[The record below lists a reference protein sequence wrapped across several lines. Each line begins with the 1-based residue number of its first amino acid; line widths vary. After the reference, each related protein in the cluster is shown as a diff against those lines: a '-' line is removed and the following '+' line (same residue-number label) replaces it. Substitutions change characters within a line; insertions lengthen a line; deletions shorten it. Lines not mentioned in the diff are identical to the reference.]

1 MVNEDFYLNNKL
13 VSVHLYYMEDYN
25 SYKWA
30 NEYEAVGIWCNK
42 IKKLK
47 EYGWIWQHPV
57 FTSLEDVTIYKTDEE
72 LLEDINPVGFK
83 KYIIRNKK
91 LYKAP
96 KVVFHYVNGD
106 ERTKV
111 FELNSQAEAY
121 YNSIK
126 NQYDNSEY
134 ITFN

>member
-1 MVNEDFYLNNKL
+1 MGNEDFYLNNKL

-30 NEYEAVGIWCNK
+30 NEYEAVGAWCSK

-47 EYGWIWQHPV
+47 EYGWILQYPV
-57 FTSLEDVTIYKTDEE
+57 FTSFEDVTIYKTDEE
-72 LLEDINPVGFK
+72 LLENINPVGFK

-96 KVVFHYVNGD
+96 KVVFHYVDGD
-106 ERTKV
+106 KEPKY
-111 FELNSQAEAY
+111 LS
-121 YNSIK
+121 
-126 NQYDNSEY
+126 
-134 ITFN
+134 

>member
-1 MVNEDFYLNNKL
+1 MGNEDFYLNNKL

-30 NEYEAVGIWCNK
+30 NEYEAVGVWCNK

-47 EYGWIWQHPV
+47 EYGWIWQYPV
-57 FTSLEDVTIYKTDEE
+57 FTSREDVTIYKTDEE
-72 LLEDINPVGFK
+72 LLENINPVGFK

-96 KVVFHYVNGD
+96 KVVFHYVDGD
-106 ERTKV
+106 KRTYY
-111 FELNSQAEAY
+111 FDNNSDAEKFYTNFKAKY
-121 YNSIK
+121 KEN
-126 NQYDNSEY
+126 EY
-134 ITFN
+134 LIFN

>member
-1 MVNEDFYLNNKL
+1 MGNEDFYLNNKL
-13 VSVHLYYMEDYN
+13 VSVHLYYMEDNN

-30 NEYEAVGIWCNK
+30 NEYESAGIRKNK
-42 IKKLK
+42 VKKLK
-47 EYGWIWQHPV
+47 EYAWVWQHPIIESIDT
-57 FTSLEDVTIYKTDEE
+57 FAFFKTDEK
-72 LLEDINPVGFK
+72 LLEYINPLGFN
-83 KYIIRNKK
+83 KYFIKNKK
-91 LYKAP
+91 LFISP

-106 ERTKV
+106 KRTKV